1 MKEPHASWHES
12 DSHPIN
18 LCDRAPLPGGPVGP
32 QGWQSTLV
40 PVAFLG
46 HDPKQGHGA
55 IEGQGDPVLGSTR
68 MWAQA
73 PRRPAGLSDEAPGT
87 CGQFPFPSLP
97 LLPPLCPDRPPLPFL
112 QGPSHQT
119 LTSLFVLL
127 RGMLCLS
134 TLCQASSL
142 PKT

>member
-12 DSHPIN
+12 DSHPKN
-18 LCDRAPLPGGPVGP
+18 LCDRAPLPGGAAGP

-73 PRRPAGLSDEAPGT
+73 PRRPAGLSEEAPGT
-87 CGQFPFPSLP
+87 CGQFYFPSPPPTPLP
-97 LLPPLCPDRPPLPFL
+97 RQTPASFPAGPLPPDTHFPVGSPERYALPFHPLPGL
-112 QGPSHQT
+112 I
-119 LTSLFVLL
+119 TS
-127 RGMLCLS
+127 
-134 TLCQASSL
+134 
-142 PKT
+142 